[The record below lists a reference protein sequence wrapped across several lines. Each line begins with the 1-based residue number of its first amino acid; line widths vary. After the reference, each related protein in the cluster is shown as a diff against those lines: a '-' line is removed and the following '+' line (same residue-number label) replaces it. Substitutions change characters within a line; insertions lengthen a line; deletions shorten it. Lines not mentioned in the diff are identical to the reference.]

1 MLRRC
6 LTKFRVN
13 MKLLHLSL
21 FLCLLTPSASWA
33 LSSDTKQPVY
43 IDSDQQTL
51 DMKSNKVTFT
61 GNVTLKQGSIRI
73 IADELIVFRDA
84 KTGELTELQGYG
96 KPAHFT
102 QKTDEGKT
110 LKGQANTLVY
120 NVKKDTLVMTTNAE
134 LHQDDSVIRG
144 KVITYHISSQN
155 LKADGG
161 KGERVSTV
169 IQPSQLEQK

>member
-1 MLRRC
+1 
-6 LTKFRVN
+6 
-13 MKLLHLSL
+13 MKLSHLSL
-21 FLCLLTPSASWA
+21 FLCLLAPSASWA
-33 LSSDTKQPVY
+33 LTSDREQPIY
-43 IDSDQQTL
+43 IDSDQQNI

-61 GNVTLKQGSIRI
+61 GNVTLKQGSIHI
-73 IADELIVFRDA
+73 TADTLIVFRDA

-96 KPAHFT
+96 EPSHFS
-102 QKTDEGKT
+102 QKTDDGKT

-120 NVKKDTLVMTTNAE
+120 KVKDDKLVMTTNAE

-161 KGERVSTV
+161 GKSGERVSTV